1 MILQQFHGSLL
12 AVRQPDHGRQTGA
25 FAQRWGNEQ
34 TPAFE
39 PRRPVIEA
47 GTRHDNGWAG
57 WEERPSLDPAT
68 GQPWQFFRL
77 SPHEH
82 VPLYRRGIRQA
93 AEFDPYTGL
102 LVSMHGAGLYNDRYG
117 TFRLA
122 EQHFSAA
129 EREIV
134 DEFLAEQALF
144 QQSLYERALGKQLH
158 SHITTDPV
166 VWYNYKLL
174 QVWDRLSL
182 QYAFRLAADGEIG
195 PLPRPDGTDL
205 VLRCTGRGELTL
217 ELDPYPFDASPLVF
231 PVSAR
236 LLPDR
241 RYRNPEEFLAAL
253 TRVPETVLECT
264 ATRGHQEK

>member
-1 MILQQFHGSLL
+1 MILQQFQGSLL
-12 AVRQPDHGRQTGA
+12 VVRQPDHGIQTGC
-25 FAQRWGNEQ
+25 FAQYWGNEH
-34 TPAFE
+34 TPSFN
-39 PRRPVIEA
+39 PRTPVIEA

-57 WEERPSLDPAT
+57 WEERPSLDPQT

-82 VPLYRRGIRQA
+82 VPLYRRGIQQA
-93 AEFDPYTGL
+93 ADYDSYSGL

-122 EQHFSAA
+122 EQHFSAE
-129 EREIV
+129 ERVLV

-144 QQSLYERALGKQLH
+144 QQSMAERARGRQLSTH
-158 SHITTDPV
+158 VTTDPE
-166 VWYNYKLL
+166 VWYNYRLL

-195 PLPRPDGTDL
+195 PLPRPDEPDQ
-205 VLRCTGRGELTL
+205 VLRCTSRGEFSLA
-217 ELDPYPFDASPLVF
+217 LDPYPFEDSPHTF
-231 PVSAR
+231 PLSAR

-241 RYRNPEEFLAAL
+241 PYHNAEDFLAAMS
-253 TRVPETVLECT
+253 RAPVSILECR
-264 ATRGHQEK
+264 AERA